1 MPSRQLL
8 VFVGVGIV
16 VVAIAL
22 GITLYGTKGAHLEL
36 TGWVLKVRTIATD
49 EKNSIAV
56 IDFRVKNQSD
66 KQNFLVKE
74 SQLLVTGADGK
85 QVEGIPIARQDI
97 NRVLDYYKQLGPKYN
112 ETLIIRDKVPT
123 GQQLDRMVAF
133 AVPLP
138 EEELEKR
145 KDLVL
150 RLIDIDGPTFELKEK
165 R

>member
-56 IDFRVKNQSD
+56 IDFRVKNESD

-112 ETLIIRDKVPT
+112 ETLIIKDKVPT